1 MGNFVGLS
9 DRNRENLRQQG
20 RIQTRMVEMAWVRV
34 DINANP
40 VF

>member
-1 MGNFVGLS
+1 VGNFVGIS
-9 DRNRENLRQQG
+9 DRNRENLREEG
-20 RIQTRMVEMAWVRV
+20 GIQTRMVEVAWVRV